1 MSDNEGSLYAQYM
14 ISDNNL
20 CSLVLPYDQLK
31 AIWIMAGVAVEV
43 SQGEGSKPKM
53 LLDMEHLQVADYA
66 LFPPI
71 SQQQQDAIRA
81 LHAAEPIQLDE
92 MAYMALRSLIG
103 VIFEKP
109 TSENDVRR
117 ASTFEWALGHAIKEA
132 SLSAGK
138 VLAAHNAPLPYWG
151 RLGFLRVMAAIP
163 NDQIEAHDL
172 QRFACVLLKDP
183 VFNARSFR
191 YENHGLIG
199 LNYALEPI
207 LKGLNRMLLH
217 FFHTQEFAG
226 PKRLERVLCGL
237 LPIVAHFWA
246 RETVAV
252 NRLSLNHPL
261 FDEDMAKYAHAITAS
276 QIDFIIRH
284 ELGHLVLDHGR
295 RLRTLDGDSAA
306 KLALR
311 HEFEFA
317 ADAFAQGGLR
327 SELYSML
334 RTKLQWSDSSGNIAD
349 DERKGLDALHYHQ
362 QEVSGVR
369 LLFMYMDVIDK
380 AGQLLLRR
388 LGESIRF
395 RPKMDSHPSARERIN
410 RLDALHIGEHPPT
423 SPLLRYAETLFA
435 DTLAYADSLH
445 DAELLTSFQNL
456 YSRDS

>member
-1 MSDNEGSLYAQYM
+1 MSENKGSLYAQYM
-14 ISDNNL
+14 TSDNNL

-31 AIWIMAGVAVEV
+31 AIWVMAVAATES
-43 SQGEGSKPKM
+43 SQGEGQKPKM
-53 LLDMEHLQVADYA
+53 ILDMEHLQVADYA
-66 LFPPI
+66 SFPPI
-71 SQQQQDAIRA
+71 TKQQQDAIRA
-81 LHAAEPIQLDE
+81 LQASDPIRLDE
-92 MAYMALRSLIG
+92 MAYLALRSLIT
-103 VIFEKP
+103 VVWEKP
-109 TSENDVRR
+109 TSEDDLRR
-117 ASTFEWALGHAIKEA
+117 ASTFEWALEHAIKET

-138 VLAAHNAPLPYWG
+138 VLGTHNAPLPYWG
-151 RLGFLRVMAAIP
+151 RLGFLRVMTAIP

-172 QRFACVLLKDP
+172 QRFSCMLLKDP

-217 FFHTQEFAG
+217 FFHTQELAG
-226 PKRLERVLCGL
+226 PKRLERVLGSL
-237 LPIVAHFWA
+237 LPIVAHFWS
-246 RETVAV
+246 RETIAV
-252 NRLSLNHPL
+252 NRPSLNHHL
-261 FDEDMAKYAHAITAS
+261 FDEEMGKYAHAITAS
-276 QIDFIIRH
+276 QVDFIIRH

-295 RLRTLDGDSAA
+295 KLRTLDGDSAA

-334 RTKLQWSDSSGNIAD
+334 RARLQWSENSGNTAD

-388 LGESIRF
+388 LGDSIRF

-435 DTLAYADSLH
+435 DTLAYADSLQ